1 MSLEINFLNCNKAKI
16 QLKVFDE
23 NKIYVIRLVPETIE
37 CKMRG
42 DDAACLVYVSF
53 VVMTPRDLL
62 GIERLLLE

>member
-1 MSLEINFLNCNKAKI
+1 
-16 QLKVFDE
+16 
-23 NKIYVIRLVPETIE
+23 
-37 CKMRG
+37 MRG